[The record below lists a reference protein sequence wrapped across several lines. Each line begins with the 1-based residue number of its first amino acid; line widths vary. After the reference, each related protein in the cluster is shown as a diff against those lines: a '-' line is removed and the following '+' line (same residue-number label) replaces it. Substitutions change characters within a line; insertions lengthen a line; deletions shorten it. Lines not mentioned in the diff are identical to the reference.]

1 MDALNQRVIDVNLE
15 EEMKKSYIDYA
26 MSVIVGR
33 ALPDVRDGLKPVH
46 RRILFSMHELGMT
59 SDKPYRKS
67 ARIVGDVL
75 GKYHPHGDTAVYD
88 AMVRLAQDFSSRYPL
103 IDGHGNFGSVD
114 GDAPAAMR
122 YTEARMAKITAEML
136 ADIGKET
143 VDFAPNFDESLKEPV
158 VLPSRFPNLLVN
170 GSSGIAVGMATNIP
184 PHNMGE
190 VIDGTVALIDNPDAG
205 LEEIIQVIKGPDFPT
220 GAMILGKSGIRSA
233 YRTGRGRIVV
243 RAKTEIQELP
253 NNRSRIIVTE
263 IPYQVNKAKLIEK
276 IADLVKDKRLEGI
289 SDIRDESDRNGMSIV
304 IEIKKDVNPNIVL
317 NYLFKHTQLQDTF
330 GVIMLALVNNE
341 PRVMNI
347 KEVLL
352 HYINHQKD
360 VVTRRTQYELEKAQ
374 ARAHILEGLLTALD
388 HIDAV
393 ISLIRSSR
401 TTQNA
406 KDGLMTKFNLSERQA
421 QAILDMRLQRLTGL
435 EREKIEGEFA
445 ELQKTIQYMKDVL
458 SNEVL
463 LLGII
468 KDELLAIKNKY
479 NDPRRTEII
488 ADQEEIDI
496 EDLIDEHDVVI
507 TLTHYGYVK
516 RTPLSTYRTQRR
528 GGRGITG
535 LQTREEDF
543 IEDLFITSTHQQLMF
558 FTSKGKVY
566 ALKAYQIPEAG
577 RYAKGTAIINLL
589 QLDPGER
596 IEAFIPIKEEHFEKD
611 LYLFMATRNGLVK
624 KTPLE
629 EFNNIRKVGLIAIT
643 LREEDELISVILTD
657 GKQEIIMATRNGL
670 SIRYHE
676 ENVRAMG
683 RTAMGVKSMDL
694 QDEDYIIDM
703 ERLIKGADVLSISEH
718 GYGKR
723 THEKEYRRQFRGG
736 RGIKTI
742 NITEKTGKLS
752 ALKVVTGEEDL
763 IIINSEGVII
773 RIDTDEISRT
783 SRNTQGVTL
792 MRIEEDDYIVSVA
805 KAKREEEEIPEEGV
819 FTDEGT
825 QTGKDNSQGV
835 VMPFADETIE
845 STTSPSTEGKTD
857 TSLER
862 LLERAE
868 DQEDEED
875 Q

>member
-15 EEMKKSYIDYA
+15 EEMKNSYIDYA

-46 RRILFSMHELGMT
+46 RRILYSMHELGMT

-88 AMVRLAQDFSSRYPL
+88 AMVRLAQDFSTRYPL
-103 IDGHGNFGSVD
+103 VDGHGNFGSVD
-114 GDAPAAMR
+114 GDDPAAMR
-122 YTEARMAKITAEML
+122 YTEARMAKITTEML
-136 ADIGKET
+136 ADLGKET

-205 LEEIIQVIKGPDFPT
+205 LEEIIQIIQGPDFPT

-243 RAKTEIQELP
+243 RAKAEIQELP
-253 NNRSRIIVTE
+253 NNRSRIVVSE

-276 IADLVKDKRLEGI
+276 IANLVKDKRLEGI

-317 NYLFKHTQLQDTF
+317 NYLYKHTQLQDTF

-347 KEVLL
+347 KEVLQ

-374 ARAHILEGLLTALD
+374 ARAHVLEGLLTALD
-388 HIDAV
+388 QIDAV
-393 ISLIRSSR
+393 ISLIRGSR
-401 TTQNA
+401 TTQIA
-406 KDGLMTKFNLSERQA
+406 KDGLMTQFNLSEKQA

-435 EREKIEGEFA
+435 EREKIEGEYE

-458 SNEVL
+458 ANEAL

-543 IEDLFITSTHQQLMF
+543 IKDLFITSTHQQLLF

-577 RYAKGTAIINLL
+577 RQAKGTAIINLL

-596 IEAFIPIKEEHFEKD
+596 IEAFIPIKDKHFEKD
-611 LYLFMATRNGLVK
+611 LYLFMATRKGLVK
-624 KTPLE
+624 KTPLK
-629 EFNNIRKVGLIAIT
+629 EFRNIRKVGLIAIT
-643 LREEDELISVILTD
+643 LREEDELIRVILTD

-676 ENVRAMG
+676 SNVRAMG

-703 ERLIKGADVLSISEH
+703 ERLVEGADVLSISEY

-723 THEKEYRRQFRGG
+723 TREEEYRRQFRGG
-736 RGIKTI
+736 KGIKTI
-742 NITEKTGKLS
+742 NVTEKTGKLS

-805 KAKREEEEIPEEGV
+805 KAKKEEEEIPDEVLFPEEEAQ
-819 FTDEGT
+819 TDKEND
-825 QTGKDNSQGV
+825 QAII
-835 VMPFADETIE
+835 MPFAENLEGDA
-845 STTSPSTEGKTD
+845 PSHAAED
-857 TSLER
+857 TSLQR

-868 DQEDEED
+868 AHEDEED
-875 Q
+875 N

>member
-15 EEMKKSYIDYA
+15 EEMKNSYIDYA

-46 RRILFSMHELGMT
+46 RRILYSMHELGMT

-88 AMVRLAQDFSSRYPL
+88 AMVRLAQDFSTRYPL
-103 IDGHGNFGSVD
+103 VDGHGNFGSVD
-114 GDAPAAMR
+114 GDDPAAMR
-122 YTEARMAKITAEML
+122 YTEARMAKITTEML
-136 ADIGKET
+136 ADLGKET

-205 LEEIIQVIKGPDFPT
+205 LEEIIQIIQGPDFPT

-243 RAKTEIQELP
+243 RAKAEIQELP
-253 NNRSRIIVTE
+253 NNRSRIVVSE

-276 IADLVKDKRLEGI
+276 IANLVKDKRLEGI

-304 IEIKKDVNPNIVL
+304 IEIKKDVNSNIVL
-317 NYLFKHTQLQDTF
+317 NYLYKHTQLQDTF

-347 KEVLL
+347 KEVLQ

-374 ARAHILEGLLTALD
+374 ARAHVLEGLLTALD
-388 HIDAV
+388 QIDAV
-393 ISLIRSSR
+393 ISLIRGSR
-401 TTQNA
+401 TTQIA
-406 KDGLMTKFNLSERQA
+406 KDGLMTQFNLSEKQA

-435 EREKIEGEFA
+435 EREKIEGEYE

-458 SNEVL
+458 ANEAL

-543 IEDLFITSTHQQLMF
+543 IKDLFITSTHQQLLF

-577 RYAKGTAIINLL
+577 RQAKGTAIINLL

-596 IEAFIPIKEEHFEKD
+596 IEAFIPIKDKHFEKD
-611 LYLFMATRNGLVK
+611 LYLFMATRKGLVK
-624 KTPLE
+624 KTPLK
-629 EFNNIRKVGLIAIT
+629 EFRNIRKVGLIAIT
-643 LREEDELISVILTD
+643 LREEDELIRVILTD

-676 ENVRAMG
+676 SNVRAMG

-703 ERLIKGADVLSISEH
+703 ERLVEGADVLSISEY

-723 THEKEYRRQFRGG
+723 TREEEYRRQFRGG
-736 RGIKTI
+736 KGIKTI
-742 NITEKTGKLS
+742 NVTEKTGKLS

-805 KAKREEEEIPEEGV
+805 KAKKEEEEIPDEVLFPEEEAQ
-819 FTDEGT
+819 TDKEND
-825 QTGKDNSQGV
+825 QAII
-835 VMPFADETIE
+835 MPFAENLEGDA
-845 STTSPSTEGKTD
+845 PSHAAED
-857 TSLER
+857 TSLQR

-868 DQEDEED
+868 AHEDEED
-875 Q
+875 N

>member
-15 EEMKKSYIDYA
+15 EEMKNSYIDYA

-46 RRILFSMHELGMT
+46 RRILYSMHELGMT

-88 AMVRLAQDFSSRYPL
+88 AMVRLAQDFSTRYPL
-103 IDGHGNFGSVD
+103 VDGHGNFGSVD
-114 GDAPAAMR
+114 GDDPAAMR
-122 YTEARMAKITAEML
+122 YTEARMAKITTEML
-136 ADIGKET
+136 ADLGKET

-205 LEEIIQVIKGPDFPT
+205 LEEIIQIIQGPDFPT

-243 RAKTEIQELP
+243 RAKAEIQELP
-253 NNRSRIIVTE
+253 NNRSRIVVSE

-276 IADLVKDKRLEGI
+276 IANLVKDKRLEGI

-317 NYLFKHTQLQDTF
+317 NYLYKHTQLQDTF

-347 KEVLL
+347 KEVLQ

-374 ARAHILEGLLTALD
+374 ARAHVLEGLLTALD
-388 HIDAV
+388 QIDAV
-393 ISLIRSSR
+393 ISLIRGSR
-401 TTQNA
+401 TTQIA
-406 KDGLMTKFNLSERQA
+406 KDGLMTQFNLSEKQA

-435 EREKIEGEFA
+435 EREKIEGEYE

-458 SNEVL
+458 ANEAL

-543 IEDLFITSTHQQLMF
+543 IKDLFITSTHQQLLF

-577 RYAKGTAIINLL
+577 RQAKGTAIINLL

-596 IEAFIPIKEEHFEKD
+596 IEAFIPIKDKHFEKD
-611 LYLFMATRNGLVK
+611 LYLFMATRKGLVK
-624 KTPLE
+624 KTPLK
-629 EFNNIRKVGLIAIT
+629 EFRNILKVGLIAIT
-643 LREEDELISVILTD
+643 LREEDELIRVILTD

-676 ENVRAMG
+676 SNVRAMG

-703 ERLIKGADVLSISEH
+703 ERLVEGADVLSISEY

-723 THEKEYRRQFRGG
+723 TREEEYRRQFRGG
-736 RGIKTI
+736 KGIKTI
-742 NITEKTGKLS
+742 NVTEKTGKLS

-805 KAKREEEEIPEEGV
+805 KAKKEEEEIPDEVLFPEEEAQ
-819 FTDEGT
+819 TDKEND
-825 QTGKDNSQGV
+825 QAII
-835 VMPFADETIE
+835 MPFAENLEGDA
-845 STTSPSTEGKTD
+845 PSHAAED
-857 TSLER
+857 TSLQR

-868 DQEDEED
+868 AHEDEED
-875 Q
+875 N

>member
-15 EEMKKSYIDYA
+15 EEMKNSYIDYA

-46 RRILFSMHELGMT
+46 RRILYSMHELGMT

-88 AMVRLAQDFSSRYPL
+88 AMVRLAQDFSTRYPL
-103 IDGHGNFGSVD
+103 VDGHGNFGSVD
-114 GDAPAAMR
+114 GDDPAAMR
-122 YTEARMAKITAEML
+122 YTEARMAKITTEML
-136 ADIGKET
+136 ADLGKET

-205 LEEIIQVIKGPDFPT
+205 LEEIIQIIQGPDFPT

-243 RAKTEIQELP
+243 RAKAEIQELP
-253 NNRSRIIVTE
+253 NNRSRIVVSE

-276 IADLVKDKRLEGI
+276 IANLVKDKRLEGI

-317 NYLFKHTQLQDTF
+317 NYLYKHTQLQDTF

-347 KEVLL
+347 KEVLQ

-374 ARAHILEGLLTALD
+374 ARAHVLEGLLTALD
-388 HIDAV
+388 QIDAV
-393 ISLIRSSR
+393 ISLIRGSR
-401 TTQNA
+401 TTQIA
-406 KDGLMTKFNLSERQA
+406 KDGLMTQFNLSEKQA

-435 EREKIEGEFA
+435 EREKIEGEYE

-458 SNEVL
+458 ANEAL

-543 IEDLFITSTHQQLMF
+543 IKDLFITSTHQQLLF

-577 RYAKGTAIINLL
+577 RQAKGTAIINLL

-596 IEAFIPIKEEHFEKD
+596 IEAFIPIKDKHFEKD
-611 LYLFMATRNGLVK
+611 LYLFMATRKGLVK
-624 KTPLE
+624 KTPLK
-629 EFNNIRKVGLIAIT
+629 EFRNIRKVGLIAIT
-643 LREEDELISVILTD
+643 LREEDELIRVILTD

-676 ENVRAMG
+676 SNVRAMG

-703 ERLIKGADVLSISEH
+703 ERLVEGADVLSISEY

-723 THEKEYRRQFRGG
+723 TREEEYRRQFRGG
-736 RGIKTI
+736 KGIKTI
-742 NITEKTGKLS
+742 NVTEKTGKLS

-805 KAKREEEEIPEEGV
+805 KAKKEEEEIPDEVLFPEEEAQ
-819 FTDEGT
+819 TDKEND
-825 QTGKDNSQGV
+825 QTII
-835 VMPFADETIE
+835 MPFAENLEGDA
-845 STTSPSTEGKTD
+845 PSHAAED
-857 TSLER
+857 TSLQR

-868 DQEDEED
+868 AHEDEED
-875 Q
+875 N

>member
-1 MDALNQRVIDVNLE
+1 MDSLNQRIIDVDLE
-15 EEMKKSYIDYA
+15 QEMKKSYIDYA

-46 RRILFSMHELGMT
+46 RRILYSMHELGMT

-88 AMVRLAQDFSSRYPL
+88 AMVRLAQDFSTRYPL
-103 IDGHGNFGSVD
+103 VDGHGNFGSID
-114 GDAPAAMR
+114 GDSPAAMR
-122 YTEARMAKITAEML
+122 YTEARMARITTEML

-143 VDFAPNFDESLKEPV
+143 VDFMPNFDESLKEPV

-190 VIDGTVALIDNPDAG
+190 VIDGTIALIDNPDIG
-205 LEEIIQVIKGPDFPT
+205 LEDIIQIIKGPDFPT
-220 GAMILGKSGIRSA
+220 GALILGKSGIRDA
-233 YRTGRGRIVV
+233 YRTGRGRVV
-243 RAKTEIQELP
+243 MRAKTEIQELP
-253 NNRSRIIVTE
+253 NNRSRIVVSE
-263 IPYQVNKAKLIEK
+263 IPYQVNKARLIEK

-304 IEIKKDVNPNIVL
+304 IDIKRDVNPNVVL

-341 PRVMNI
+341 PKVMNI
-347 KEVLL
+347 KEVLV

-360 VVTRRTQYELEKAQ
+360 VITRRTQYDLDKAE
-374 ARAHILEGLLTALD
+374 ARAHIVQGLLTALD

-401 TTQNA
+401 TTQIA
-406 KDGLMTKFNLSERQA
+406 REGLITKFDLSEKQA

-435 EREKIEGEFA
+435 EREKIEE
-445 ELQKTIQYMKDVL
+445 EYEDLQKTIRYLKEVL
-458 SNEVL
+458 SNEGL
-463 LLGII
+463 LLSII
-468 KDELLAIKNKY
+468 KDELLEIKNKY
-479 NDPRRTEII
+479 NDARKTEII
-488 ADQEEIDI
+488 PDQGEIDI
-496 EDLIDEHDVVI
+496 EDLIDEHDVVV

-516 RTPLSTYRTQRR
+516 RTPLSSYRTQRR

-535 LQTREEDF
+535 LATREEDF
-543 IEDLFITSTHQQLMF
+543 VKDLFITSTHQRLLF
-558 FTSKGKVY
+558 FTSRGKAY
-566 ALKAYQIPEAG
+566 ELKAYEIPEAG
-577 RYAKGTAIINLL
+577 RNAKGTAIINLL
-589 QLDPGER
+589 QLEPGER
-596 IEAFIPIKEEHFEKD
+596 VEAFIPIKEKHFEKD

-624 KTPLE
+624 KTP
-629 EFNNIRKVGLIAIT
+629 IRDFANMRKSGLIAIT
-643 LREEDELISVILTD
+643 LREDDELIRVILTD
-657 GKQEIIMATRNGL
+657 GNQEIIMATRYGQ

-676 ENVRAMG
+676 GDVRAMG

-694 QDEDYIIDM
+694 QDGDFVIDM
-703 ERLIKGADVLSISEH
+703 ERLIKDADVLSISEN

-723 THEKEYRRQFRGG
+723 THESEYRCQHRGG
-736 RGIKTI
+736 RGIKTM
-742 NITEKTGKLS
+742 NITEKTGNLS

-763 IIINSEGVII
+763 VIINSEGVII
-773 RIDTDEISRT
+773 RIDTDEIST
-783 SRNTQGVTL
+783 MGRNTQGVTL
-792 MRIEEDDYIVSVA
+792 MRMEDNYIVSVA
-805 KAKREEEEIPEEGV
+805 KAKKEEEEIPEEEEMLFDG
-819 FTDEGT
+819 EM
-825 QTGKDNSQGV
+825 QTAEDYSQGV
-835 VMPFADETIE
+835 ILPFSDDK
-845 STTSPSTEGKTD
+845 TEHNSILSEERED

-868 DQEDEED
+868 GPEDEKD
-875 Q
+875 N